1 MNSVVN
7 SHNETVA
14 IRPMSDSDIDTVTA
28 LEAQIFPDPW
38 PRSAFVEQL
47 KDETWGAIVAEA
59 DGQIVGYACYLL
71 VHNESHLTN
80 IGVDCGWRRKSV
92 AARLLGHILEIITER
107 GCDILLLEVR
117 PSNVEARSFYAKH
130 GFRELYRRPNY
141 YRRPIEDALVMVR
154 YLEPTNDGH

>member
-1 MNSVVN
+1 MNSVAN
-7 SHNETVA
+7 SNNLAVT
-14 IRPMSDSDIDTVTA
+14 IRQMNDADIDTVTA
-28 LEAQIFPDPW
+28 LEGEIFPDPW

-59 DGQIVGYACYLL
+59 AGRIIGYACYLL

-80 IGVDCGWRRKSV
+80 IGVERAWRRKSV
-92 AARLLGHILEIITER
+92 AAQLLGRILQVITER

-117 PSNVEARSFYAKH
+117 PSNIEARTFYTKH

-154 YLEPTNDGH
+154 YLEQTEDGL